1 MIKGVHRMVFVFFGT
16 EELIQVAWIRDLPVK
31 ISTPIC
37 HTLADKGI
45 IENKRDGV
53 R

>member
-1 MIKGVHRMVFVFFGT
+1 MIKGMHRMVFVFRHR
-16 EELIQVAWIRDLPVK
+16 ELIQVAWNRDLPVK
-31 ISTPIC
+31 ISIPIC